1 MERSNTMAYSSMTTE
16 YNSRIINDVITKKQ
30 ILRVHVS
37 AMCSSFPAK
46 TILLFGMR
54 AEMDMVVDPS
64 TDYQRVKDRKILL

>member
-1 MERSNTMAYSSMTTE
+1 M
-16 YNSRIINDVITKKQ
+16 ITKKQ
-30 ILRVHVS
+30 ILLVHVS